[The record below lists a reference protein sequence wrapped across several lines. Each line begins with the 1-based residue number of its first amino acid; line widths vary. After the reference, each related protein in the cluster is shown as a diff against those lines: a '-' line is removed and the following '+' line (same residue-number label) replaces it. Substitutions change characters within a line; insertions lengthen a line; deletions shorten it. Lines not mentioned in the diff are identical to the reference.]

1 MKRIAQPVLAAC
13 VCLALAGC
21 VELERKQVGLK
32 ASVENPLEIGAKDLP
47 LSLYFGGLGDP
58 ETGADSSYYRVG
70 KTDTL
75 VSIAEEFYGSR
86 AYAERVYRT
95 NEGLLRRAGGLARGM
110 ILELPRLR
118 EETEPIETD
127 ARP

>member
-1 MKRIAQPVLAAC
+1 MRTAARTLLAAC

-32 ASVENPLEIGAKDLP
+32 AGVDNPLEIGAKNLP
-47 LSLYFGGLGDP
+47 LSLYYGGLGDP
-58 ETGADSSYYRVG
+58 EPGGDSSFYRVG

-75 VSIAEEFYGSR
+75 VSIAEAFYGSR
-86 AYAERVYRT
+86 MYAERIYRA
-95 NEGLLRRAGGLARGM
+95 NERPLRRTGGLARGM

-118 EETEPIETD
+118 EDTEAAETD